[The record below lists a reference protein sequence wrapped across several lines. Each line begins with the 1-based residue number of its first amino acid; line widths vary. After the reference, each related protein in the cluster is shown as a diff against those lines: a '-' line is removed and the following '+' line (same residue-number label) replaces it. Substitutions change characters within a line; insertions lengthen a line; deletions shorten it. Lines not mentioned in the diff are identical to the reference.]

1 MKNIVKCHIKGDEY
15 RLKTAFIVNSIAVG
29 RCAAGWSRV
38 KDHIK
43 DNHSFSRD
51 VRMTESCG
59 QAVHLTRDAVR
70 SGYEM
75 VVAVGG
81 DGTVNEVLNGLFQN
95 GSVFHQNLVL
105 GIIPLGSGCDTI
117 RSLNIP
123 KEPTG
128 AIKAVEGNGTRRVD
142 VGRVEFINLRG
153 ERESRLFINIADL
166 GAGGLVVQKA
176 SQAPRIL
183 GQRPNYVWGI
193 LTAAL
198 KYKARTVNLSIDGDG
213 PLILAV
219 RNTIIANGRYFGRGF
234 HAAPQAKMDD
244 GLFDIVNVGDF
255 GIMESLWHVPK
266 LYRGTHLGLEKVDH
280 FRGRKV
286 EVSADEEVLLEM
298 DGELVGT
305 LPAAFEIMPS
315 AINIAAS

>member
-1 MKNIVKCHIKGDEY
+1 
-15 RLKTAFIVNSIAVG
+15 LKTAFIVNSIAIS
-29 RCAAGWSRV
+29 RCAAGWRSV
-38 KDHIK
+38 ADYIK
-43 DNHSFSRD
+43 DNHDFSCD
-51 VRMTESCG
+51 VRITEACG
-59 QAVHLTRDAVR
+59 QATHLTRDAVR

-81 DGTVNEVLNGLFQN
+81 DGTVNEVLNGLFHN
-95 GSVFHQNLVL
+95 GVVFDQNLVL
-105 GIIPLGSGCDTI
+105 GIIPLGSGCDTV
-117 RSLNIP
+117 RSLDIP
-123 KEPTG
+123 REP
-128 AIKAVEGNGTRRVD
+128 AWSIKTVKSSSIIRID
-142 VGRVEFINLRG
+142 VGSVEFMNLSG

-176 SQAPRIL
+176 SRAPRIL
-183 GQRPNYVWGI
+183 GQRPNYFWGL
-193 LTAAL
+193 LTAAI
-198 KYKARTVNLSIDGDG
+198 KYQARTVHISIDGDR
-213 PLILAV
+213 PLSLAV

-244 GLFDIVNVGDF
+244 GFFDIINVGDF

-305 LPAAFEIMPS
+305 LPATFEIVPD
-315 AINIAAS
+315 AINIVAR